1 MPDKRYVKGC
11 GKGCVRCWYNRLNH
25 GSKLKK
31 KMFPKFFEIEDEEK
45 KEKNYNSNMEEFIDK
60 YIISNYTRK
69 RMAEIDDDQ
78 EINYNWYNDDLIED
92 TVISYN
98 AWILKEKK
106 EKKIKQKGFIG
117 LMKAIIR
124 NNNLID
130 FLGTY
135 NEYYMFKCIYE
146 QDDKI

>member
-31 KMFPKFFEIEDEEK
+31 KMFPKHFEIEDEEK

-60 YIISNYTRK
+60 YIISNYTHK

-78 EINYNWYNDDLIED
+78 EINYKLYNEDLIED
-92 TVISYN
+92 TVLSYN
-98 AWILKEKK
+98 VWILKEKK
-106 EKKIKQKGFIG
+106 EKKIKQKDFIG
-117 LMKAIIR
+117 LMKATIR
-124 NNNLID
+124 NNNLIT

-135 NEYYMFKCIYE
+135 NEYYMFKCTYE
-146 QDDKI
+146 QDDK

>member
-11 GKGCVRCWYNRLNH
+11 GKGCVRCWRNRLNH
-25 GSKLKK
+25 GSNLKK
-31 KMFPKFFEIEDEEK
+31 KMFPKHFEIEDEEK

-69 RMAEIDDDQ
+69 RMVEIDNDY
-78 EINYNWYNDDLIED
+78 EINYKWYNDDLIEN
-92 TVISYN
+92 TVLSYN

-106 EKKIKQKGFIG
+106 EKKIKQKDFIG

-135 NEYYMFKCIYE
+135 NELYMFKCTYE
-146 QDDKI
+146 QY

>member
-11 GKGCVRCWYNRLNH
+11 GKGCTRCWYNRLNH

-31 KMFPKFFEIEDEEK
+31 KMFPKHFEFDDEEK
-45 KEKNYNSNMEEFIDK
+45 NEQKYNSDMEEFIDK

-69 RMAEIDDDQ
+69 RMSEIDNDY
-78 EINYNWYNDDLIED
+78 ETNYKWYNDDLIEN
-92 TVISYN
+92 TVLSYN

-106 EKKIKQKGFIG
+106 EKKIKIKDFIG

-135 NEYYMFKCIYE
+135 NELYMFKCTYE
-146 QDDKI
+146 QDEY